1 MNPVVL
7 ITHVSRWQWPLTQ
20 AQPAMSDPKSK
31 LSTRVE
37 VFTRAT
43 ADALNRAIGEVL
55 DARNPWQ
62 LLYRLSRIG
71 GHDNLIGVAMAQV
84 MGHVALGL
92 CVSER
97 PASLAINEIQLP
109 AGSTL
114 MLCPIGCA
122 VTSAGQGVLM
132 AIFEPVVVA

>member
-1 MNPVVL
+1 V
-7 ITHVSRWQWPLTQ
+7 
-20 AQPAMSDPKSK
+20 SDPKSK

-55 DARNPWQ
+55 DACSPWQ

-71 GHDNLIGVAMAQV
+71 GHDTLMGVAMAKV

-92 CVSER
+92 C
-97 PASLAINEIQLP
+97 
-109 AGSTL
+109 
-114 MLCPIGCA
+114 
-122 VTSAGQGVLM
+122 
-132 AIFEPVVVA
+132 